1 MRTVAV
7 TGASGYIASHL
18 IAQLLEEGYRVRGTV
33 RSLKKTESFAHLKKL
48 PGAAERLELFEADL
62 LAEGG
67 FDKAFEGAEFVFH
80 TASPFAMNV
89 KDAQKDLVEPAV
101 RGTISAL
108 EACVKAGT
116 VRRVV
121 LTSSMA
127 AITDEPDANHV
138 LSEKDWNE
146 KSTLDRNP
154 YYFSKMLAEKEGW
167 KFIEQK
173 KPAFD
178 LVVINP
184 FIVIG
189 PSVGPTVSES
199 NQLFLDLLSGTY
211 PGIMNLTWGFVDVRD
226 VAKAHILALKPG
238 AQGRYLCAADT
249 LPMREVV
256 EIMSKSG
263 FDKYKLPKL
272 GMDCAVGDY
281 AVKLSSYMQP
291 KGIGSYLRTHIG
303 RVPKYDNSKIQN
315 ELGLVF
321 HDVRDTI
328 IETLAD
334 LGAQGHLPALK

>member
-1 MRTVAV
+1 MRIVAV

-18 IAQLLEEGYRVRGTV
+18 IAQLLEQGDKVRGTV
-33 RSLKKTESFAHLKKL
+33 RSLKKTESFAHLTKL
-48 PGAAERLELFEADL
+48 PGASERLELFEADL
-62 LAEGG
+62 LAEGA
-67 FDKAFEGAEFVFH
+67 FDKAFQGAEYVFH

-89 KDAQKDLVEPAV
+89 KDAQKDLVDPAV
-101 RGTISAL
+101 RGTVAAL

-127 AITDEPDANHV
+127 AITDEPNSDYV

-154 YYFSKMLAEKEGW
+154 YYYSKMLAEKAGW
-167 KFIEQK
+167 KFIEEK
-173 KPAFD
+173 KRNFD

-189 PSVGPTVSES
+189 PSIGPTVSES
-199 NQLFLDLLSGTY
+199 NQMFLDLLNGTY

-226 VAKAHILALKPG
+226 VAKAHILALQPNAK
-238 AQGRYLCAADT
+238 GRYLCASDT

-256 EIMSKSG
+256 EIMTKNG

-303 RVPKYDNSKIQN
+303 RVPKYDNSKIQS

-321 HDVRDTI
+321 SDVRNTI
-328 IETLAD
+328 LETLAD
-334 LGAQGHLPALK
+334 LGKQGHLPAPK